1 MLWSHETTSAA
12 RPQPSKP
19 DAWIIAPDV
28 HLGLT
33 GRVREV
39 WRYRRIFLF
48 FATRAVRG
56 LTANTKLG
64 IWWLLIRPLM
74 PVFVG
79 TAIFGEVMGAPSD
92 GLPYFLFFL
101 TGSTIW
107 SFFLQPLRR
116 GSFGLE
122 ANRLLITKLYIPR
135 VILPAGQLSA
145 GLVTPLILTAVFAV
159 TLCYYRVTAGIW
171 YGVEPGRVPV
181 AVASALAAIALAF
194 AVSLW
199 TSVWQ
204 ARARDT
210 RYVLTYV
217 MSFWFFLTPVMYPL
231 SMIPEHVRWI
241 ALINPMTGPVEAFR
255 WSLLGVGAPS
265 WSMLAVSGGVI
276 GAVLAGGL
284 WYFTATESVVT
295 DAL

>member
-1 MLWSHETTSAA
+1 MLTQQQSTRAA
-12 RPQPSKP
+12 HPQPSKA
-19 DAWIIAPDV
+19 DVWVIGADV
-28 HLGLT
+28 HLGPAE
-33 GRVREV
+33 RVREV
-39 WRYRRIFLF
+39 WRYRRILLF
-48 FATRAVRG
+48 FAINAIQG

-64 IWWLLIRPLM
+64 VWWLLIRPLF

-79 TAIFGEVMGAPSD
+79 SVVFGEVMGAPSE
-92 GLPYFLFFL
+92 GVPYFLFFL

-107 SFFLQPLRR
+107 GFFLQPLRR

-122 ANRLLITKLYIPR
+122 TNRVLITKLYIPR
-135 VILPAGQLSA
+135 VILPAGQLAA
-145 GLVTPLILTAVFAV
+145 GLISPLILTAVLVV
-159 TLCYYRVTAGIW
+159 TFWYYRATAGIW
-171 YGVEPGRVPV
+171 YGVEPSRLPV
-181 AVASALAAIALAF
+181 AVAAALAAIALAF
-194 AVSLW
+194 AISLW

-217 MSFWFFLTPVMYPL
+217 MSFWFFLTPIMYPL
-231 SMIPEHVRWI
+231 SMIPEHLRWI

-265 WSMLAVSGGVI
+265 WSMLAVSCGVI

-284 WYFTATESVVT
+284 WYFTATESIVT
-295 DAL
+295 DTL